1 MKKFYKRAWA
11 EIHLD
16 RLKNN
21 LEICNSFLSNKT
33 EMLAVVKANAYGH
46 GDNTVA
52 PYLQSLGVNW
62 FAVSNINEAMHIRQ
76 CGVTKEIL
84 ILGYVMPTEAVEL
97 CEYNIIQTV
106 TSLEH
111 ANSLSLNTPIDKK
124 LRVHIKIDTGMGRIG
139 LKHNTVEEYVEEI
152 SQICSIH
159 NLSVEGIFSHFAV
172 ADTDKED
179 DISYTKSQK
188 QLLIA
193 IKSKC
198 DEQGLN
204 IKHIHSLNSAGATY
218 HENEQSTLARY
229 GIMLYGL
236 HPNFSLKL
244 PKPLSPVMELKT
256 IVSHVKTIEKGEYI
270 GYGRTYCTDK
280 VTTVAT
286 LTIGYAD
293 GYSRLL
299 SSKADVLI
307 NGKRA
312 KIIGRVCMDQVMVDV
327 KDIDVKVGDIAT
339 LFGKDGDE
347 QITADELAS
356 IYGTIGY
363 EVVCGISK
371 RVPRLIYQDGVL
383 KDILEW

>member
-46 GDNTVA
+46 DDKSISLH
-52 PYLQSLGVNW
+52 LQSLGVNW
-62 FAVSNINEAMHIRQ
+62 FAVSNISEAIHLRQ
-76 CGVTKEIL
+76 CGITKEIL
-84 ILGYVMPTEAVEL
+84 ILGYVCPTEAIEL
-97 CEYNIIQTV
+97 CEHNLNQTV

-111 ANSLSLNTPIDKK
+111 ANALSVNTPIGKK

-139 LKHNTVEEYVEEI
+139 LKHNTVEEYVDEI
-152 SQICSIH
+152 SQICSID

-172 ADTDKED
+172 ADSDNND
-179 DISYTKSQK
+179 DISYTNSQK
-188 QLLIA
+188 ELLIS
-193 IKSKC
+193 IKSAC
-198 DEQGLN
+198 DEKDLN
-204 IKHIHSLNSAGATY
+204 IKHIHFLNSAGATY
-218 HENEQSTLARY
+218 HENDDSTLARY
-229 GIMLYGL
+229 GIMLYGM
-236 HPNFSLKL
+236 HQNFSLKL
-244 PKPLSPVMELKT
+244 PKPLLPVMELKS
-256 IVSHVKTIEKGEYI
+256 IVSHVKTLGEGDYVS
-270 GYGRTYCTDK
+270 YGRTYRAEK
-280 VTTVAT
+280 SLKVAT
-286 LTIGYAD
+286 LPIGYAD

-312 KIIGRVCMDQVMVDV
+312 KVIGRVCMDQIMIDV
-327 KDIDVKVGDIAT
+327 SDIDVNVGNVAT
-339 LFGKDGDE
+339 LFGIDGDE
-347 QITADELAS
+347 QITADEIAD

-383 KDILEW
+383 KDILEY